1 MEGYLFFWGA
11 KKKNGVFSNFYSSPF
26 TYTGKDSIRYRFKN
40 NEQFFMWSKAILFE
54 DFEVAERILKVGDDP
69 ATAKKLGRAV
79 KGFNAARWD
88 SVRYEIM
95 KEGLTLKFTQNP
107 PLKEALISTGDA
119 VLVEAS
125 PYDKIW
131 GIGMSEVS
139 AIKAGE
145 SKWGQNLLGKALMEV
160 RESLK

>member
-1 MEGYLFFWGA
+1 
-11 KKKNGVFSNFYSSPF
+11 
-26 TYTGKDSIRYRFKN
+26 
-40 NEQFFMWSKAILFE
+40 MWSKAILFE